1 MLRTASL
8 LALLALPAFVGAQ
21 PKDTKKDADATPA
34 RDARFGK
41 PKDYNGYFPWT
52 PPRDL
57 KEWEARREFVRR
69 QLLVSQGLWPL
80 PEKTPLHPTIHGKI
94 EREGYTVEKVFF
106 ASLPGHYVTGNLYR
120 PTGKT
125 GKLPAVLCPHGHWA
139 NGRLY
144 ENGDA
149 GIKRDIK
156 TGAEQTEEGA
166 RYPLQARCAQLA
178 RMGCV
183 VFFYD
188 MIGYAD
194 SKQIGH
200 REGFFDTEAELR
212 LQNFMGLQTWNSIR
226 ALDFLTSLP
235 EVDAKRVG
243 VTGASGGGTQT
254 FVLCSVDDRPAV
266 QVPAVMVST
275 SMQGGC
281 VCENSS
287 LLRVN
292 TGNIELAG
300 LWAPRPLAMIGADD
314 WTKEIETKGYP
325 ELKALYRLYGKDENV
340 LAKAYTQFP
349 HNYNQVSRE
358 FMYAAMNKH
367 LKLGFAEPIKEQAF
381 EPVAPKQ
388 LSVYDDQHPLPKD
401 ASGIEETRKWMT
413 EQSEKHLQALLPK
426 EDAGKQK
433 FRDVVGGALKAM
445 VADELPA
452 GSQVE
457 EVIPSHLVRKDDTL
471 IRRDYVLSRK
481 GAGERVRAVGL
492 CRKQFDGRVVVWVHP
507 DGPGP
512 GSLWNG
518 MELVPEAKEVLD
530 SGAAIFAVETFRTGA
545 GSKVDRPGN
554 VMTIGTNKFAG
565 YTFGYNRSLMADR
578 VHDILTAISFVKN
591 HGETKSVH
599 LAGFGKAGPWALT
612 ARALAGDAVGK
623 TVVDVNRFK
632 FEGIKSMDDE
642 NLLPGALRYG
652 GLPSFA
658 ALIAPHPLM
667 VYNAEGAGSGE
678 FPLAMYG
685 ENGAAV
691 RRDEAITPVEAVRWL
706 LK

>member
-1 MLRTASL
+1 MLRTVSL
-8 LALLALPAFVGAQ
+8 FALLASSSIAWAQ
-21 PKDTKKDADATPA
+21 PKDNIIAPV
-34 RDARFGK
+34 RDARYGK

-52 PPRDL
+52 PPRDT
-57 KEWEARREFVRR
+57 KDWDKRRDFVRR

-80 PEKTPLHPTIHGKI
+80 PEKTPLNPTIHGKI
-94 EREGYTVEKVFF
+94 ERDGYTVEKVFF
-106 ASLPGHYVTGNLYR
+106 ASLPGHYVCGNLYR

-149 GIKRDIK
+149 GIKREIK

-166 RYPLQARCAQLA
+166 KYPLQARCAQLA

-188 MIGYAD
+188 MVGYAD

-200 REGFFDTEAELR
+200 RDGFYDHEAELR

-235 EVDAKRVG
+235 EVDGQRVG

-281 VCENSS
+281 VCENCS

-340 LAKAYTQFP
+340 LAKAFTQFP

-367 LKLGFAEPIKEQAF
+367 LKLGFAEPIKEQKF
-381 EPVAPKQ
+381 VPVAPKD
-388 LSVYDDQHPLPKD
+388 LVVYNSEHPLPKD
-401 ASGIEETRKWMT
+401 ATGIDGTRKWMT
-413 EQSEKHLQALLPK
+413 AQSEKSLKALLPK
-426 EDAGKQK
+426 DDAGKQK
-433 FRDVVGGALKAM
+433 YRDAIGGALKAM
-445 VADELPA
+445 VVDELPA
-452 GSQVE
+452 GSEVV
-457 EVIPSHLVRKDDTL
+457 EVIPSNLVQKDDAL
-471 IRRDYVLSRK
+471 VRRDYVLSRK
-481 GAGERVRAVGL
+481 GAGERVRAVGI
-492 CRKQFDGRVVVWVHP
+492 CRKNFDGRMIVWIHP
-507 DGPGP
+507 DGPS
-512 GSLWNG
+512 SLWNG
-518 MELVPEAKEVLD
+518 KDLTPEAKEAVD
-530 SGAAIFAVETFRTGA
+530 SGAAIFAPELFRTGPD
-545 GSKVDRPGN
+545 SKLERPGN
-554 VMTIGTNKFAG
+554 VMTIGSNKFAG

-578 VHDILTAISFVKN
+578 VHDILTSIAYVKN
-591 HGETKSVH
+591 HRETKSVH

-623 TVVDVNRFK
+623 TVIDVNRFK
-632 FEGIKSMDDE
+632 FEDIKSMDDE

-652 GLPSFA
+652 GLPAFA
-658 ALIAPHPLM
+658 ALVAPQPLL
-667 VYNAEGAGSGE
+667 VYNAQDAGSSE
-678 FPLAMYG
+678 FPHAMYG
-685 ENGAAV
+685 DNGAAE
-691 RRDEAITPVEAVRWL
+691 RRDETLPPLDAVRWI